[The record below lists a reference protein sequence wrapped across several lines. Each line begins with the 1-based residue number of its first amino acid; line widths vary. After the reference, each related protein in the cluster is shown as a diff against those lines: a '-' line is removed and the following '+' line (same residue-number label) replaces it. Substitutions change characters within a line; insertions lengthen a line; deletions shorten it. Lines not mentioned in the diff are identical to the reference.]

1 MSSMKDWT
9 TARVSKNV
17 RRQAKRLEML
27 RAAARLFSDHGF
39 HETSLDKLSDAIGA
53 KKPTLYHYLGN
64 KDQMVFECLKIGIE
78 DVHQAAEHAQCGPGT
93 RAERLCAFLERLAAV
108 CIDDFGRCAIQVDD
122 KVVCEEKR
130 IELRALKDE
139 IGRASCRERVCQYV

>member
-39 HETSLDKLSDAIGA
+39 HETSLDKISDAIGA
-53 KKPTLYHYLGN
+53 KKPPLYHYLG
-64 KDQMVFECLKIGIE
+64 KQEQMVIECLHIGIE
-78 DVHQAAEHAQCGPGT
+78 DVNQAAAHRSE
-93 RAERLCAFLERLAAV
+93 ERSVGKEGV
-108 CIDDFGRCAIQVDD
+108 STS
-122 KVVCEEKR
+122 K
-130 IELRALKDE
+130 
-139 IGRASCRERVCQYV
+139 

>member
-64 KDQMVFECLKIGIE
+64 KEQMVFECLKRSE
-78 DVHQAAEHAQCGPGT
+78 EHTSELQSLL
-93 RAERLCAFLERLAAV
+93 RFSYAV
-108 CIDDFGRCAIQVDD
+108 FCLN
-122 KVVCEEKR
+122 KTTT
-130 IELRALKDE
+130 
-139 IGRASCRERVCQYV
+139 